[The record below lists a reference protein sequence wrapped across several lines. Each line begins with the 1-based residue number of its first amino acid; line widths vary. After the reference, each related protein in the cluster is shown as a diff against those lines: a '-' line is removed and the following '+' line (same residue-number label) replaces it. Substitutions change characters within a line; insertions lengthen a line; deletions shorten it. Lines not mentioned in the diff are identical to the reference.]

1 MITTNDEINHRRE
14 LLEHI
19 IRLGVTD
26 RREIRWKEV
35 ALNFPNK
42 TSAALVRFRRN
53 KCLSLRNM

>member
-1 MITTNDEINHRRE
+1 MYDGINHRRE

-35 ALNFPNK
+35 AMDFPNK
-42 TSAALVRFRRN
+42 TSAALVRFRQTRPN
-53 KCLSLRNM
+53 RNM